1 MVNPVN
7 IARTI
12 AVAQQAAVAKVQEK
26 QKDDDKKVDEKKAD
40 TKEGDKSK
48 DTKNTQT
55 KSAPPGVN
63 LDKTTI
69 IANARQANAK
79 FQDKLESQQGKELT
93 GKLIQQAKQS
103 GQIKVQQL
111 SSSSIKQGF
120 KDFAVDQVIILLKSD
135 EFRKKFKNYDNELF
149 TAAEEMLILIK
160 KKQGD
165 FKQSDID
172 SNSTLGR
179 VLLDKPKLDKLVAIL
194 QNTTDHFMDETG
206 KLITDP
212 RANSQKKAQ
221 VLMNISQAV
230 MTSEKIARQEQ
241 LYMSV
246 VPQYYGVNPL
256 GFA

>member
-26 QKDDDKKVDEKKAD
+26 QKDDDKKVDKKKAA
-40 TKEGDKSK
+40 TQEGDKSK
-48 DTKNTQT
+48 DTKNTQQ

-79 FQDKLESQQGKELT
+79 FQDKLESQQGKQLT
-93 GKLIQQAKQS
+93 DKLVQGAPQLKN
-103 GQIKVQQL
+103 QQL

-120 KDFAVDQVIILLKSD
+120 KDFAVDQVIVLLKGD
-135 EFRKKFKNYDNELF
+135 EFKKKFKGYDNELF

-179 VLLDKPKLDKLVAIL
+179 VLLTKEKLAKLVAIL

-206 KLITDP
+206 KLINDP

-221 VLMNISQAV
+221 VLMNISQAI
-230 MTSEKIARQEQ
+230 MNAEKIARQEQ

-246 VPQYYGVNPL
+246 VPQYYGINPL